1 MHLASQ
7 ETEMVLVNMVKL
19 SFWPL
24 FDSVG
29 ILIELATSHRK
40 LIFFICNEGT
50 INLLNE
56 EMFFYPGPKVII
68 QYNELCFSSK
78 LHYIDFF

>member
-40 LIFFICNEGT
+40 LIFLFVMRG
-50 INLLNE
+50 
-56 EMFFYPGPKVII
+56 
-68 QYNELCFSSK
+68 Q
-78 LHYIDFF
+78 